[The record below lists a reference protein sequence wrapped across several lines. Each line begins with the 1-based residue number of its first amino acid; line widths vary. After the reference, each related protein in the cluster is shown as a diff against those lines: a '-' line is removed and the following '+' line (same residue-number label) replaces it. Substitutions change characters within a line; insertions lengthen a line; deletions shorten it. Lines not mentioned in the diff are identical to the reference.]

1 MTSQMWMILITV
13 VYVCAMMLL
22 SWIIGKKTTKDE
34 TEFWLATMKL
44 SA

>member
-22 SWIIGKKTTKDE
+22 SWIIQEKDHQG
-34 TEFWLATMKL
+34 
-44 SA
+44 